1 MPYQFNPITL
11 QTEWIQPPKVTTEM
25 PQFGG
30 AYSTAV
36 DPSRVGPGGAQQ
48 LHGMPDLSSFGGG
61 TDDWMQFED
70 FTGAG
75 GPSGRAMEES
85 FIPPAGPGADE
96 ETVRRFHER
105 KVKEAFDGMTDF
117 EKEAYLNQGGVRPKK
132 EIPEKF
138 KKASKESLKTVPD
151 VPEKTKKTLRDD
163 FPFGFG
169 PDGKPKK
176 EGVLSIGNYP
186 DKFGDP
192 QNEYEDVLLDPDTYT
207 GTWRPFE
214 DIFGEIPKEVGGAF
228 AGMGNKERNQL
239 LKMREWYNNKA
250 ETQRRETEK
259 NWKQQ
264 GLPVGGFSPG
274 TGEYIYTK
282 DDFLDSKIGKE
293 WAETNNPEGKDIT
306 SYSKQFTP
314 VGQQLQKAFD
324 EWNNSSVE
332 SRQTF
337 FDSGDVVLPSIAASE
352 AEVVAEEEMGPKPEG
367 DFAPTVGGKEGFIDA
382 FIQGKVDHPLS
393 KGGLTHLDPES
404 AYQTALQNWNT
415 LSPDIQAQWGLEEIS
430 DVDQEIISATGGAD
444 IGGRG

>member
-1 MPYQFNPITL
+1 
-11 QTEWIQPPKVTTEM
+11 
-25 PQFGG
+25 
-30 AYSTAV
+30 
-36 DPSRVGPGGAQQ
+36 
-48 LHGMPDLSSFGGG
+48 
-61 TDDWMQFED
+61 
-70 FTGAG
+70 
-75 GPSGRAMEES
+75 
-85 FIPPAGPGADE
+85 

-105 KVKEAFDGMTDF
+105 KVKEAFDVDWEDWQGMADF

-151 VPEKTKKTLRDD
+151 VPEKTEKTLRDD

-228 AGMGNKERNQL
+228 AGMVNKERNQL

-293 WAETNNPEGKDIT
+293 WKETNNPEGK
-306 SYSKQFTP
+306 
-314 VGQQLQKAFD
+314 
-324 EWNNSSVE
+324 
-332 SRQTF
+332 
-337 FDSGDVVLPSIAASE
+337 
-352 AEVVAEEEMGPKPEG
+352 
-367 DFAPTVGGKEGFIDA
+367 
-382 FIQGKVDHPLS
+382 
-393 KGGLTHLDPES
+393 
-404 AYQTALQNWNT
+404 
-415 LSPDIQAQWGLEEIS
+415 
-430 DVDQEIISATGGAD
+430 
-444 IGGRG
+444 